1 MIFEHSGHSLGLPST
16 IGSGLANSG
25 GIDRV
30 KAQHIRDLSCRRRV
44 RQGNPRQV
52 QKI

>member
-30 KAQHIRDLSCRRRV
+30 KENLGRFWPTWHCRPASHGAASR
-44 RQGNPRQV
+44 
-52 QKI
+52 